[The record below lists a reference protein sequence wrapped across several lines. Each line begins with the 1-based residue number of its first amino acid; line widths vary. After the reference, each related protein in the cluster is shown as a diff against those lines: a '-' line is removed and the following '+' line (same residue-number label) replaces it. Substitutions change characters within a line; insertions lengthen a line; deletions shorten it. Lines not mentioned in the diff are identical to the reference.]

1 MAEVPVNRL
10 VSGKSLKQL
19 DFISLSH
26 LAFLESVPCAKF
38 TESIKQREEFRS
50 QTAQPCSLGYQM
62 PGFIPLLIW
71 TWHLQ
76 AQTAQGM
83 YKVARRLADQAE
95 SLSPGPQGRQD
106 QLAGVQVKGDVAG
119 LRLRQPQLLQDP
131 SRQFLY
137 NEKTA
142 PGEQGQ
148 RLIPATRRARRL
160 PLKGTNTEVPQ
171 KTQQQRPATG
181 APLGRAQD
189 PGKRKTTAPEKL

>member
-1 MAEVPVNRL
+1 
-10 VSGKSLKQL
+10 
-19 DFISLSH
+19 
-26 LAFLESVPCAKF
+26 
-38 TESIKQREEFRS
+38 
-50 QTAQPCSLGYQM
+50 M

-131 SRQFLY
+131 SRQIAIPLLFSRAHMITLSQPY
-137 NEKTA
+137 N
-142 PGEQGQ
+142 
-148 RLIPATRRARRL
+148 
-160 PLKGTNTEVPQ
+160 
-171 KTQQQRPATG
+171 
-181 APLGRAQD
+181 LG
-189 PGKRKTTAPEKL
+189 